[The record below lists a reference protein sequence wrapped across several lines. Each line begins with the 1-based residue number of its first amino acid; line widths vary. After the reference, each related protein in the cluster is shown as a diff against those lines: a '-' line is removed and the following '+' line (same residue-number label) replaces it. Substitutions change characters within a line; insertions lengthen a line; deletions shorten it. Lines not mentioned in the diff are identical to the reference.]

1 MATRVLNELNESA
14 IRELGAS
21 LRGQLV
27 RPSDPGFDA
36 ARRVWN
42 GMIDR
47 RPAAIA
53 RCAGVADVINAV
65 KFSRRF
71 DVPISVLGGGH
82 NIGGSGIRD
91 GALTI
96 DLRAM
101 KGIRV
106 DPRARSVRAQA
117 GVVLGEFDRETIA
130 FDLTTTQGIAST
142 TGIVGLTLG
151 GGLGYLMGK
160 HGLACDNL
168 MSVDVVLADGS
179 FVTASNEET
188 ADLFWALQG
197 GGGNF
202 GIATSLEFRLHPVE
216 PITGGVAVYPV
227 SRAEDFLHVYREF
240 TSSTPDNLTVYAGI
254 GIGPPGTPVEGQQ
267 VAVAVVCHSGARA
280 EGERL
285 VQPIKTFGP
294 PLLDAIGPIP
304 YCALQSMFDAA
315 FTPGNRGYW
324 KSYFIPK
331 LTDGVIDAIVAC
343 TAGGVPGIPGS
354 AVFLEHMHGAVRR
367 RGQHES
373 AFANRAAEYSLGIF
387 TSWSDTKEDEQNI
400 RWTRGFGD
408 AIRPFSTGG
417 GYVNYMTEDEGEQR
431 VRATY
436 AGTYER
442 LTAVKTKYD
451 PTNFFS
457 MNQNIRPA
465 ALG

>member
-1 MATRVLNELNESA
+1 VL
-14 IRELGAS
+14 
-21 LRGQLV
+21 
-27 RPSDPGFDA
+27 PSDPGYDT

-42 GMIDR
+42 GMVDR

-65 KFSRRF
+65 TFARRL

-101 KGIRV
+101 KGVRV
-106 DPRARSVRAQA
+106 DPRARSVRAHG
-117 GVVLGEFDRETIA
+117 GVVLGEFDRETTA
-130 FDLTTTQGIAST
+130 FDLTTTMGIAST
-142 TGIVGLTLG
+142 TGIAGLTLG

-160 HGLACDNL
+160 HGLASDNL
-168 MSVDVVLADGS
+168 LSVDVVLADGS
-179 FVTASNEET
+179 FVTASNEEH

-202 GIATSLEFRLHPVE
+202 GIATSLEYRLHPAE
-216 PITGGVAVYPV
+216 PITGGVVVYPV
-227 SRAEDFLHVYREF
+227 SRAKDFFHFYRDF
-240 TSSTPDNLTVYAGI
+240 TSSTPDTLTVYAGV

-267 VAVAVVCHSGARA
+267 VAVAIVCHSGARA

-285 VQPIKTFGP
+285 VQPMRAFGP
-294 PLLDAIGPIP
+294 PLLDAIGAIP
-304 YCALQSMFDAA
+304 YCTLQSMLDAA

-324 KSYFIPK
+324 RSYFIPE
-331 LTDGVIDAIVAC
+331 LSDGVIDAIVEC
-343 TAGGVPGIPGS
+343 TAEGVPGIPGS

-373 AFANRAAEYSLGIF
+373 AFANRAAAYSFGIF
-387 TSWSDTKEDEQNI
+387 TAWADAKQDEQNI
-400 RWTRGFGD
+400 RWTRSFGD
-408 AIRPFSTGG
+408 RIRPLSTGG
-417 GYVNYMTEDEGEQR
+417 GYVNYMTEDEGEER

-436 AGTYER
+436 AGSYER
-442 LTAVKTKYD
+442 LIAARPRT
-451 PTNFFS
+451 
-457 MNQNIRPA
+457 IRRTSSA
-465 ALG
+465 

>member
-1 MATRVLNELNESA
+1 MATRVQNELNEPP

-27 RPSDPGFDA
+27 RPSDPGYDA

-71 DVPISVLGGGH
+71 DEPISVLGGGH

-168 MSVDVVLADGS
+168 MSVDVVLADGN
-179 FVTASNEET
+179 FVTASNEEN

-202 GIATSLEFRLHPVE
+202 GIATCLEFRLHPVE

-227 SRAEDFLHVYREF
+227 SRAKDFLRFYRDF

-294 PLLDAIGPIP
+294 PLLDAIGLIP

-315 FTPGNRGYW
+315 FTPGNRGSGNMVSAGAHYG
-324 KSYFIPK
+324 
-331 LTDGVIDAIVAC
+331 LIDAIVAC
-343 TAGGVPGIPGS
+343 TRGAGHQAPRFFSSTCTAPSVDAASTRAPSRTGPPRTAWASSRHGRTRRRTSRTFAGHGASATRSAHSPQAGG
-354 AVFLEHMHGAVRR
+354 
-367 RGQHES
+367 
-373 AFANRAAEYSLGIF
+373 
-387 TSWSDTKEDEQNI
+387 TST
-400 RWTRGFGD
+400 T
-408 AIRPFSTGG
+408 
-417 GYVNYMTEDEGEQR
+417 
-431 VRATY
+431 
-436 AGTYER
+436 
-442 LTAVKTKYD
+442 
-451 PTNFFS
+451 
-457 MNQNIRPA
+457 
-465 ALG
+465 